1 MNAILI
7 DPKTET
13 INLIQMNNVND
24 LIEMRRLVDCDM
36 IELAISFDD
45 LHVDIFCDE
54 EGWLRNREIYGFEL
68 DGIIIP
74 SKALVLGYTEEG
86 KQLELN
92 KVKQSYMISY
102 LTRNI
107 IWRGE
112 LSEDQMPEPTI
123 TGFAFDKDGNLI
135 Y

>member
-74 SKALVLGYTEEG
+74 SKALVLGYTEDG